1 MPTDSR
7 RGRRVEPLVS
17 TADVSNSTPLRNSKK
32 QGIDKCTNLEELSLV
47 ELGLQTLEGFPM
59 LPNLVLLILSDN
71 FISGGLDALA
81 ELPSL
86 EELNLSNNKIA
97 SLDDLKPLAPMGL
110 ISLDL
115 YQCPIVKNVGVNY
128 REEVFK
134 LLPGLKFLDN
144 YDKNNVERNLDDEEN
159 DDDEEQDDYEDEDED
174 EDDER
179 VAVTTQDEDDEDDED
194 DNEDDDDEEDD
205 EEGEEDDDFVQ
216 LDDDDE
222 EDEDDANGEKFVGED
237 FDDEDDEE
245 EDIRA
250 AGGEDELADID
261 DMDFPEA
268 DEDEGEE
275 YGTERLVGELA
286 NDDDDDEGFE
296 PIDENPESE
305 DIDEEDDESGP
316 SALKRKRGFEDDDDL
331 DDEDDDDDE

>member
-1 MPTDSR
+1 
-7 RGRRVEPLVS
+7 
-17 TADVSNSTPLRNSKK
+17 
-32 QGIDKCTNLEELSLV
+32 
-47 ELGLQTLEGFPM
+47 M

-134 LLPGLKFLDN
+134 LLPGLK
-144 YDKNNVERNLDDEEN
+144 
-159 DDDEEQDDYEDEDED
+159 
-174 EDDER
+174 
-179 VAVTTQDEDDEDDED
+179 
-194 DNEDDDDEEDD
+194 
-205 EEGEEDDDFVQ
+205 
-216 LDDDDE
+216 
-222 EDEDDANGEKFVGED
+222 
-237 FDDEDDEE
+237 
-245 EDIRA
+245 A